1 MKICLTILVAAV
13 IGLASCT
20 PGKERIAYI
29 AKIDSLSAVLAK
41 DNKAF
46 QSIDTALIFSKIKKI
61 DKQLAVF
68 DSIDSVSL
76 ISEKGNYSEL
86 RNSFNLFLEENPQI
100 IEEAQTCK
108 NQLDNLKFD
117 AENNLVN
124 VEKLKQYYNQE
135 SNALTLLQDKMGLF
149 QKKINLQLNNYE
161 LLNPKIE
168 YLLDSLTKN

>member
-1 MKICLTILVAAV
+1 MKNSLTILVAAV
-13 IGLASCT
+13 LVFASCS
-20 PGKERIAYI
+20 PGKERLAYI
-29 AKIDSLSAVLAK
+29 NKIDSLSAVLAI
-41 DNKAF
+41 DAKAF

-61 DKQLAVF
+61 DKQLSIF

-76 ISEKGNYSEL
+76 IPEKSNYSEL
-86 RNSFNLFLEENPQI
+86 RNSFNLFLKESPQI